1 MENETPLDTEPCWLD
16 RDTHQFTIEN
26 RVCRIFNG
34 GPQRFQPHTA
44 GIETCPLPLCP
55 WLSSSCKAGGLQRSI
70 ALRKFIFKEFS
81 SQSQHGSFLSVLLSV
96 AFFSILPP
104 HLLLH
109 PYTLHPFSTL
119 SDTSLQLPPG
129 SCPFSC
135 CHVSCSILLTT
146 CKAAATC
153 ANRRCHWPA

>member
-26 RVCRIFNG
+26 RVCRVFNG

-81 SQSQHGSFLSVLLSV
+81 SQSQHGSFLFPSFPLIFF
-96 AFFSILPP
+96 FFSYPPLSHLPTSLIWCLLGHCGNP
-104 HLLLH
+104 ASTGKTKHLHLLT
-109 PYTLHPFSTL
+109 YFL
-119 SDTSLQLPPG
+119 SPVYHDNSDNNDNIDAG
-129 SCPFSC
+129 
-135 CHVSCSILLTT
+135 
-146 CKAAATC
+146 
-153 ANRRCHWPA
+153 

>member
-26 RVCRIFNG
+26 RVCRVFNG

-96 AFFSILPP
+96 AFSSILP
-104 HLLLH
+104 H
-109 PYTLHPFSTL
+109 PVCCSTPTPFTL
-119 SDTSLQLPPG
+119 SPRSPMLLSTASARRLPVFLLSCFLQY
-129 SCPFSC
+129 F
-135 CHVSCSILLTT
+135 IDDM
-146 CKAAATC
+146 
-153 ANRRCHWPA
+153 

>member
-26 RVCRIFNG
+26 RVCRVFNG

-44 GIETCPLPLCP
+44 GIESCPLPLCP

-96 AFFSILPP
+96 AFFSILPHP
-104 HLLLH
+104 VCCSTPT
-109 PYTLHPFSTL
+109 PYTLYSRSPTL
-119 SDTSLQLPPG
+119 LSAASARRLSVFLLSCFLQY
-129 SCPFSC
+129 F
-135 CHVSCSILLTT
+135 IDDM
-146 CKAAATC
+146 
-153 ANRRCHWPA
+153 

>member
-26 RVCRIFNG
+26 RVCRVFNG

-81 SQSQHGSFLSVLLSV
+81 SQSQHGSFLFSLLSV

-109 PYTLHPFSTL
+109 PLHPTPFLHALRCFSP
-119 SDTSLQLPPG
+119 QLPPG
-129 SCPFSC
+129 GCPFFLLSC
-135 CHVSCSILLTT
+135 FLQYFIDDM
-146 CKAAATC
+146 
-153 ANRRCHWPA
+153 

>member
-26 RVCRIFNG
+26 RVCRVFNG

-96 AFFSILPP
+96 AFFSILPHP
-104 HLLLH
+104 VCCSTPT
-109 PYTLHPFSTL
+109 PYTLYSRSPTL
-119 SDTSLQLPPG
+119 LSAASARRLSVFLLSCFLQY
-129 SCPFSC
+129 F
-135 CHVSCSILLTT
+135 IDDM
-146 CKAAATC
+146 
-153 ANRRCHWPA
+153 

>member
-26 RVCRIFNG
+26 RVCRVFNG

-55 WLSSSCKAGGLQRSI
+55 CLSSSCKAGGLQRSI

-109 PYTLHPFSTL
+109 PYTFTL
-119 SDTSLQLPPG
+119 SPRSPTLLSAAIARQLPVFLL
-129 SCPFSC
+129 SCFLQYF
-135 CHVSCSILLTT
+135 IGDM
-146 CKAAATC
+146 
-153 ANRRCHWPA
+153 

>member
-26 RVCRIFNG
+26 RVCRVFNG
-34 GPQRFQPHTA
+34 GPQRFQPYTA

-81 SQSQHGSFLSVLLSV
+81 SQSQHGSFLFPSFRRILFHSPTPSV
-96 AFFSILPP
+96 APP
-104 HLLLH
+104 LH
-109 PYTLHPFSTL
+109 PSPFLHALRCFSP
-119 SDTSLQLPPG
+119 QFPPG
-129 SCPFSC
+129 GCPFFR
-135 CHVSCSILLTT
+135 CHVSYSFLLTI